1 MDDNQMRKT
10 DIAEWF
16 ERRKKT
22 ILTIGVP
29 ALVMVIFLI
38 VIICIVVGKKKKPNI
53 LAPTPTPVATPTAMA
68 TLSPTPVAVK
78 DTPTPT
84 PTPTKVAEATPTP
97 TEKPAATPT
106 PTVTAAPTSTPLPTA
121 TPVPQEPDRIT
132 AEEAYAILC
141 GFGKTALN
149 IEKEVGEYQVEYD
162 KVPNTNINGFDCY
175 QFTLYEVVGGKRRN
189 RGDFYIADDGKKC
202 FVVDDYGNFVP
213 FPQG

>member
-10 DIAEWF
+10 DLAEWF
-16 ERRKKT
+16 ETRKKT

-29 ALVMVIFLI
+29 ALVMVVFLI
-38 VIICIVVGKKKKPNI
+38 VIICIVVGRKKKPNI
-53 LAPTPTPVATPTAMA
+53 TAPTPTPVATPTAMA

-84 PTPTKVAEATPTP
+84 PTDTPAATPTP

-106 PTVTAAPTSTPLPTA
+106 PTVTAAPTATPKPTA
-121 TPVPQEPDRIT
+121 TPVPQEPDRKT

-189 RGDFYIADDGKKC
+189 RGDFYISDDGKKC